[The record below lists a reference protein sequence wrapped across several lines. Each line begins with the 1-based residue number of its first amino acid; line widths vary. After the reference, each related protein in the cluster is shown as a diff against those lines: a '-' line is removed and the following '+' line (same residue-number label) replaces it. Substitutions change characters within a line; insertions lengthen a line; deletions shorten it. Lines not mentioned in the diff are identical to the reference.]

1 MSWVIVEEQGK
12 EEQGKRVRVPVVRTN
27 RGVWVGW
34 RGGAVLIADDARV
47 AVGAH
52 TEDDVRAPMTGKVVR
67 VEVSVGDSVV
77 EDQLL
82 VVMEAM
88 KMEYRLT
95 APHAGTVEK
104 IVAAEGD
111 LVDVGTTLVHLIE

>member
-1 MSWVIVEEQGK
+1 M
-12 EEQGKRVRVPVVRTN
+12 RTP

-34 RGGAVLIADDARV
+34 RGGAALIANDARE
-47 AVGAH
+47 AAAA
-52 TEDDVRAPMTGKVVR
+52 EADDDVRAPMTGKVIQ
-67 VEVSVGDSVV
+67 VEVAVGDTVS

-104 IVAAEGD
+104 IACAEGEQ
-111 LVDVGTTLVHLIE
+111 VEVGTTLVHLVEMS